1 MGKKYI
7 IISIVIIVMSIFTY
21 MKLVYPYDWHMA
33 EENFNKYISKQEVPK
48 NNILKINKFKETKVG
63 GILYRVVYKDDPEL
77 EYEYIFSKSYKDDPF
92 NIVLNIYYNHNEIS
106 SLKEI
111 KPKYPQIKK

>member
-1 MGKKYI
+1 MTKKHIIASI
-7 IISIVIIVMSIFTY
+7 IIIVVSIFAY
-21 MKLVYPYDWHMA
+21 MKLIYPYDWNMSK
-33 EENFNKYISKQEVPK
+33 ENFNKYIQKQEVPK

-92 NIVLNIYYNHNEIS
+92 NIVLNVYHNHASVDIEGIT
-106 SLKEI
+106 
-111 KPKYPQIKK
+111 PKYPPIKKY